1 MNAVTFLNGE
11 FRVDAEIVA
20 EGLGLSP
27 AIVLAGM
34 RQRRITSLCERGV
47 DEDAGRY
54 RLTFFYAQ
62 RRLRLVVDEAGI
74 IIERLVESGRRRGS
88 ADGTGS

>member
-1 MNAVTFLNGE
+1 MNTVTFLNGE
-11 FRVDAEIVA
+11 LRVDAETIA

-27 AIVLAGM
+27 AVVLAGM
-34 RQRRITSLCERGV
+34 RQRKITSLCERGV

-54 RLTFFYAQ
+54 RLTFLYAQ

-74 IIERLVESGRRRGS
+74 ITERLVENGHRRGS
-88 ADGTGS
+88 ADGFGS